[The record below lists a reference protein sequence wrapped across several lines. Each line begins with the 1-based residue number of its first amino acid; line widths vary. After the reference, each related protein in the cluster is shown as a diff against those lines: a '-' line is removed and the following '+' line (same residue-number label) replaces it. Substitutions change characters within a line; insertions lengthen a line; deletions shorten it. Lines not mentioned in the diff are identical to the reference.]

1 MESFAASAVAEVLC
15 ISRFALDK
23 VPVESDDASAPPK
36 ARYNL
41 HPTIRVEC
49 GECPSHCVSREFK

>member
-49 GECPSHCVSREFK
+49 GECP